1 MDVLVPHRTRP
12 WTSLRFG
19 HGCSAR
25 TDGVGVHVS
34 VVRAETLCENTGRRD
49 VFCARSA
56 RHTVNTCSRSPQ
68 GLILAKPRKHRQA
81 RGFRRR
87 TRRNAV
93 NTDALVYRSLLPETM
108 HTSLHLSPGLKSQ
121 GLCSEYLVAAILPGM
136 LRISLLI
143 LSLAPVLSSGRAWE
157 Q

>member
-93 NTDALVYRSLLPETM
+93 NTDALVVSAGRVYRPLLPLTR
-108 HTSLHLSPGLKSQ
+108 SHLVTPRLQWES
-121 GLCSEYLVAAILPGM
+121 
-136 LRISLLI
+136 ISTPDCHSVHDWTHPIPPNLT
-143 LSLAPVLSSGRAWE
+143 ATQPN
-157 Q
+157 